1 MNMDQKRDD
10 IYRTYRRCRPGY
22 FCFRV
27 VVGETDLW
35 LETARECRAEVEK
48 TVRQLRQQLR
58 AYISRY
64 PAFLST
70 LDPWT
75 GDAEAPEIVQRMIAA
90 AAKVGVGPM
99 ADVAGAIA
107 EMLGQALLAT
117 GIDDFFIENGGDLY
131 FTRVKPRLI
140 AVYAG
145 SSPFSWR
152 LGLKIP
158 PGKPMS
164 VCTSSGTVGHSFS
177 MGRADAAVVLSP
189 DGALADAAATAA
201 ANRVQSPA
209 DLEKAAE
216 YIGGIPGVTGVL
228 LICGETLAAWGEV
241 ELADLSRGTLEE
253 I

>member
-1 MNMDQKRDD
+1 MDAYRKRDD

-27 VVGETDLW
+27 AVGETDLW
-35 LETARECRAEVEK
+35 LETSRECQAEVEK
-48 TVRQLRQQLR
+48 LVRKFRRELR

-70 LDPWT
+70 LEPWPSDP
-75 GDAEAPEIVQRMIAA
+75 GAPELVQRMIAA
-90 AAKVGVGPM
+90 AAKTGVGPM
-99 ADVAGAIA
+99 AAVAGAIA
-107 EMLGQALLAT
+107 EMLGQALLAE
-117 GIDDFFIENGGDLY
+117 GVEEFFIENGGDLY
-131 FTRVKPRLI
+131 FTRVKPRLV

-158 PGKPMS
+158 PGQPLS

-177 MGRADAAVVLSP
+177 MGRADAAVVLSA

-201 ANRVQSPA
+201 ANRIQGPA
-209 DLEKAAE
+209 DLKKTAE
-216 YIGGIPGVTGVL
+216 YIGSIPGVAGVL
-228 LICGETLAAWGEV
+228 LIYGKTLAARGDIELVDLLGEN
-241 ELADLSRGTLEE
+241 RG
-253 I
+253 